1 MKKIFELLKKY
12 KGLSIVI
19 LILLISL
26 VILYAISLRNQT
38 KQEPGYSLKMEKID
52 SPYPIWKEELNITS
66 EVPKINIP
74 PKDKI
79 LTVTGF
85 NTKVFSIYVKEIYN
99 SEEEVDFLKDVYLQ
113 FENKDIVTFASNT
126 GILSSSST
134 NGIPLVNEI
143 NSQEDIKEFLT
154 QYFEITEVKFEEDT
168 KSNGITEYKG
178 RYILKG
184 IEIGSSYLNGNSFI
198 IKINNDGEIVKASI
212 LLLKDSNIKEYQYL
226 PIAELSDLISQ
237 TNYPK
242 KIGENIIEDRFNKKP
257 SPYTITDYNIKNV
270 TLGYIFNDFESKYI
284 VPTYILDGDARI
296 KDSYNERYWS
306 KTRIFICAVDSSYL
320 YTKEPNLEE
329 QNKEQEG
336 APFVK

>member
-1 MKKIFELLKKY
+1 MEKIFELLKKY

-74 PKDKI
+74 QKDKI

-85 NTKVFSIYVKEIYN
+85 NTNAFSIYVKDIYN
-99 SEEEVDFLKDVYLQ
+99 SEEEVNFLKDVYLQ
-113 FENKDIVTFASNT
+113 FKNKDIVTFASNT

-143 NSQEDIKEFLT
+143 KSRENIKEFLT

-168 KSNGITEYKG
+168 KSNGI
-178 RYILKG
+178 
-184 IEIGSSYLNGNSFI
+184 
-198 IKINNDGEIVKASI
+198 
-212 LLLKDSNIKEYQYL
+212 
-226 PIAELSDLISQ
+226 
-237 TNYPK
+237 
-242 KIGENIIEDRFNKKP
+242 DRK
-257 SPYTITDYNIKNV
+257 SV
-270 TLGYIFNDFESKYI
+270 
-284 VPTYILDGDARI
+284 V
-296 KDSYNERYWS
+296 
-306 KTRIFICAVDSSYL
+306 
-320 YTKEPNLEE
+320 
-329 QNKEQEG
+329 
-336 APFVK
+336 